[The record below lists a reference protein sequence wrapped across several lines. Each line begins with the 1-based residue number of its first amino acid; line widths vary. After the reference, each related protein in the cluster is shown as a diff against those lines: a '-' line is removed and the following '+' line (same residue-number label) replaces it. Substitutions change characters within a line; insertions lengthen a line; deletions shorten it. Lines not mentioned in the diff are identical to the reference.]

1 MSIKTAVILCAAL
14 ALAGCASI
22 DLSNRISRTAACDK
36 VLITSMW
43 QWFGVAVEVD
53 KRDAEPMLK
62 GCK

>member
-1 MSIKTAVILCAAL
+1 MKRFITIIGAL

-36 VLITSMW
+36 VLTTSMW
-43 QWFGVAVEVD
+43 QWFGITVEVD
-53 KRDAEPMLK
+53 KRDAESLLK